1 MKKKIKKRYFIYG
14 ILSLLLITLIY
25 GQLRG
30 IILYNEFKIPGKMV
44 EVNGHKMHIYGEGKN
59 QNTPTVVFTSG
70 WKTPSPYVDYL
81 PLQEKVAKYTRTV
94 TYERPGYGWSEKA
107 NGERDMDTL
116 AMELYQLLKSSGE
129 TGPYILVGHSFG
141 ANEVIRF
148 AQLYPEEVDSVV
160 LLDGSNPNYTVTQ
173 KRPSKYF
180 LRYGTITS
188 TIFNNTLNF
197 LNTFGISRLLF
208 DATDLYETKFTHY
221 KNDLK
226 LVSNDMK
233 ELDEMMF
240 IKNMNNKNQ
249 LHELRM
255 DAVKL
260 VKDRNIGSVP
270 LVVMTSSL
278 YNDSKFTNDIQSD
291 LLSWS
296 TNSKQIIV
304 PNSQHYIQWFNPE
317 LIDEQIKELIKEK
330 F

>member
-1 MKKKIKKRYFIYG
+1 M
-14 ILSLLLITLIY
+14 
-25 GQLRG
+25 
-30 IILYNEFKIPGKMV
+30 
-44 EVNGHKMHIYGEGKN
+44 
-59 QNTPTVVFTSG
+59 
-70 WKTPSPYVDYL
+70 
-81 PLQEKVAKYTRTV
+81 
-94 TYERPGYGWSEKA
+94 
-107 NGERDMDTL
+107 
-116 AMELYQLLKSSGE
+116 
-129 TGPYILVGHSFG
+129 
-141 ANEVIRF
+141 
-148 AQLYPEEVDSVV
+148 DSVV